1 MALTE
6 DEKATLAA
14 LQAKENEPDDDD
26 NEPVEVWDK
35 DGNGARL
42 SHKHG
47 KKWLI
52 DHGFI
57 PDDTPPPNNDDDDDD
72 KTPKGKQSTGKGRQ
86 SASKAKPRTSQRYF
100 GR

>member
-1 MALTE
+1 MGLTD

-35 DGNGARL
+35 EGNGARL

-47 KKWLI
+47 KAWLI
-52 DHGFI
+52 SHGFI
-57 PDDTPPPNNDDDDDD
+57 PDDTPPADDDD
-72 KTPKGKQSTGKGRQ
+72 KDDKDDKGKQSTGKGRQ
-86 SASKAKPRTSQRYF
+86 SAPKTKPRTSQRYF

>member
-1 MALTE
+1 MGLTD

-26 NEPVEVWDK
+26 MGEVEVWDK

-42 SHKHG
+42 KHKHG
-47 KKWLI
+47 KAWLI
-52 DHGFI
+52 AHGFV
-57 PDDTPPPNNDDDDDD
+57 PDDTQPPEDPPESDPKD
-72 KTPKGKQSTGKGRQ
+72 KPKGKSRQ
-86 SASKAKPRTSQRYF
+86 SSPKPRTSQRYF